1 MLLTIDTP
9 RLILTNNMATTI
21 AIFEDNARLRESL
34 TVLLSG
40 VEGYTVC
47 GDYENC
53 AEAAGI
59 VRQHQPDVVIMDIN
73 MPGVDGIE
81 GLRIIKEQRPE
92 TFIIMHTVLEDDDR
106 LFQCLCGG
114 ANGYIL
120 KNTSFVH
127 LLEAIENVLKGG
139 APLSPVI
146 AKKVLQFFRPANPS
160 RLQYHLSYRE
170 KEVLKYLVKGYSYK
184 MIASQCHISLDTVRG
199 HIRNI
204 YSKLHVNCGREAVS
218 KALRDNIL

>member
-1 MLLTIDTP
+1 
-9 RLILTNNMATTI
+9 MAISI
-21 AIFEDNARLRESL
+21 AIFEDNSRLRESL
-34 TVLLSG
+34 TVLLGG

-47 GDYENC
+47 GSYENC
-53 AEAAGI
+53 AQAARI
-59 VRQHQPDVVIMDIN
+59 IQEHLPDMVIMDID

-92 TFIIMHTVLEDDDR
+92 TYIIMHTVLEDDDR

-120 KNTSFVH
+120 KNSSFVH
-127 LLEAIENVLKGG
+127 LLEAIENVLNGG

-146 AKKVLQFFRPANPS
+146 AKKVLQFFRPANPG
-160 RLQYHLSYRE
+160 RLQYHLSERE

-184 MIASQCHISLDTVRG
+184 MIAAQCHISLDTVRG

>member
-1 MLLTIDTP
+1 
-9 RLILTNNMATTI
+9 MATSI
-21 AIFEDNARLRESL
+21 AIFEDNSRLRQSL
-34 TVLLSG
+34 TILLSG

-53 AEAAGI
+53 ERAAEI
-59 VRQHQPDVVIMDIN
+59 MDEYRPDVVIMDID

-81 GLRIIKEQRPE
+81 GLRIIKERHPH
-92 TFIIMHTVLEDDDR
+92 TYIIMHTVMEDEDR

-120 KNTSFVH
+120 KNTSFVN
-127 LLEAIENVLKGG
+127 LLEAIENVLHGG
-139 APLSPVI
+139 APLSPPI
-146 AKKVLQFFRPANPS
+146 AKKVLESFRHS
-160 RLQYHLSYRE
+160 VTGRLQYHLSERE

-184 MIASQCHISLDTVRG
+184 MIAGHCHISLDTVRG

-218 KALRDNIL
+218 IALRDRIV

>member
-1 MLLTIDTP
+1 MSTS
-9 RLILTNNMATTI
+9 I

-34 TVLLSG
+34 TVLLNG
-40 VEGYTVC
+40 VEGYAVC
-47 GDYENC
+47 GDYGNC
-53 AEAAGI
+53 VGAAEI
-59 VRQHQPDVVIMDIN
+59 VREHQPDVVIMDID

-92 TFIIMHTVLEDDDR
+92 TYIIMHTVLEDDDR

-120 KNTSFVH
+120 KNTSFVS
-127 LLEAIENVLKGG
+127 LLDAIGNVLQGG

-146 AKKVLQFFRPANPS
+146 AKKVLQFFRPANPG
-160 RLQYHLSYRE
+160 RLQYHLSDRE
-170 KEVLKYLVKGYSYK
+170 KEVLAYLVKGYSYK
-184 MIASQCHISLDTVRG
+184 MIAGHCHISVDTVRG

-218 KALRDNIL
+218 KALRDKIV

>member
-1 MLLTIDTP
+1 M
-9 RLILTNNMATTI
+9 TTCI
-21 AIFEDNARLRESL
+21 VIFEDNSRLRQSL
-34 TVLLSG
+34 RVLLDG

-53 AEAAGI
+53 ENVAVIMNEL
-59 VRQHQPDVVIMDIN
+59 HPDLVIMDID

-81 GLRIIKEQRPE
+81 GLRIIKELYPQ
-92 TFIIMHTVLEDDDR
+92 TYIIMHTVLEDEDR
-106 LFQCLCGG
+106 LFRCLCNG

-127 LLEAIENVLKGG
+127 LLDAIENVLKGG
-139 APLSPVI
+139 APLSPPI
-146 AKKVLQFFRPANPS
+146 ARKVLESFRNTDAN
-160 RLQYHLSYRE
+160 RLKYHLSDRE
-170 KEVLKYLVKGYSYK
+170 KEVLAYLVKGYSYK
-184 MIASQCHISLDTVRG
+184 MIAGQCHISLDTVRG

-218 KALRDNIL
+218 RALRDRIV